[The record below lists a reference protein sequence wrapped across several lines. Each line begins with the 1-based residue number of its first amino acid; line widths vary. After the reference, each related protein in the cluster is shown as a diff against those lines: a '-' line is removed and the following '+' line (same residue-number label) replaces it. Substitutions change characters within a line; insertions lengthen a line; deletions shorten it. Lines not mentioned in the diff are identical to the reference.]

1 MPLGIG
7 GALALSAGIGAV
19 SNFAMQKY
27 NEWKQDK
34 ENATAREREDNA
46 TQRRVQD
53 LIKAGLSPTLAAGS
67 AAEASGK
74 NVSQMSDL
82 DIAQTALSMAKGS
95 ADISQT
101 NAQKELIEEQ
111 TNGQRISNAWQD
123 AMNATKISKDSA
135 ETDNL
140 RAGLSQILQNTSLLK
155 AKTAYEQENVNY
167 LKTLHDSAKITR
179 DLQNIRLNREDSL
192 LNSQIW
198 NNYTSGNWAKSLL
211 GGFHSLTD
219 ELIDNARR
227 SEKNFWRNGVDRS
240 WYWENTK

>member
-1 MPLGIG
+1 MEAITLG
-7 GALALSAGIGAV
+7 LIGASAIGAA

-27 NEWKQDK
+27 NEWKQDQ

-46 TQRRVQD
+46 VQRRVQD
-53 LIKAGLSPTLAAGS
+53 LISAGLSPTLAAGS

-101 NAQKELIEEQ
+101 NAQKELIDEQ

-123 AMNATKISKDSA
+123 AMNAVKISKDSA
-135 ETDNL
+135 QTDNL
-140 RAGLSQILQNTSLLK
+140 RAGLSEILQNTSLLK
-155 AKTAYEQENVNY
+155 AKTAFEQENVNY

-179 DLQNIRLNREDSL
+179 DLQNIRLNREDSML
-192 LNSQIW
+192 DSQIW
-198 NNYTSGNWAKSLL
+198 NNYTSGNFGKFLFGSVQSLRDGL
-211 GGFHSLTD
+211 V
-219 ELIDNARR
+219 DNLRR
-227 SEKNFWRNGVDRS
+227 PKKDFWRNGVDQS
-240 WYWENTK
+240 WYWENQK